1 MLANFDE
8 LIIPN
13 YNAISGGGG
22 GKLRRSYK
30 SRRIIKNK
38 TRKFKKSNKSRT
50 RRTYR

>member
-1 MLANFDE
+1 MDTNFDK

-13 YNAISGGGG
+13 YDGISARGG
-22 GKLRRSYK
+22 GKLRQVYK

-38 TRKFKKSNKSRT
+38 TRKFKRSNKSRT